1 MSPETSVTPL
11 INDKQTWGKIKLLKN
26 LGVCHTDIIMGVYE
40 NCEQTYSD
48 EELVPQHTGI
58 SRILY

>member
-1 MSPETSVTPL
+1 MSVSRDQCHTTD
-11 INDKQTWGKIKLLKN
+11 NNKQTWGKIKLLKN

-58 SRILY
+58 S